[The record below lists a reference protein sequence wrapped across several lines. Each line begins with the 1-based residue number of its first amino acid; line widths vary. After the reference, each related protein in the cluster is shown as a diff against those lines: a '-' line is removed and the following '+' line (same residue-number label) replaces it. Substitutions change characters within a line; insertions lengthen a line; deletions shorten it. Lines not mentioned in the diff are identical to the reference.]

1 VGPQLEA
8 ARASLGGATKKRD
21 TGAPVDLNSLGSR
34 QIVAGSTVDTSLA
47 LPSSAGAPMQSN
59 PGSGGSLQMLH
70 GDATGAVSTT
80 AGPATRVVPASS
92 LEPDGASTSVPP
104 RHAEAVIRGQINP
117 AARACYENDP
127 QSKSKPLARLVILIK
142 LAASGDVD
150 SVSVS
155 SDNELSPSLTSCI
168 TTAAHAARFAA
179 PGANG
184 ATLRAAIALP
194 AQEDPTPLGAARAK
208 KGKAAQSPLA
218 GPTGK

>member
-1 VGPQLEA
+1 VGLQLEA
-8 ARASLGGATKKRD
+8 ARASLGGTTKKKD
-21 TGAPVDLNSLGSR
+21 TGAPVDLNGLASR

-47 LPSSAGAPMQSN
+47 LPSSAGTPIQSS
-59 PGSGGSLQMLH
+59 PGGGGSLQMLH

-80 AGPATRVVPASS
+80 AGPATRVVPSSS
-92 LEPDGASTSVPP
+92 LEQDGASASVPP

-127 QSKSKPLARLVILIK
+127 QSKSRPLARLVILIK

-155 SDNELSPSLTSCI
+155 GDTELTPSLTSCI

-184 ATLRAAIALP
+184 ATVRAAIAFA
-194 AQEDPTPLGAARAK
+194 AQEDTTRLAAAHAK
-208 KGKAAQSPLA
+208 K
-218 GPTGK
+218 TGK